1 MKGTVVLVW
10 QVSHLNLAPQRV
22 DNIGSGDATLD
33 ERSAIMET
41 RVSTA
46 RQEVLI
52 SEDQPTVLIGE
63 DINPTG
69 KKKLSAS
76 LEAGDMELVRQLAL
90 AQVQAGADILD
101 VNVGIPGMD
110 EVALLPKA
118 VQAVMA
124 AVDAPL
130 CFDSDNPAA
139 LEAALKVYQGKPI
152 INSVTGRENSLNQVL
167 PLVKEYGAA
176 VIALT
181 MDDEGI
187 PVDPGRRVAIAHK
200 IVDRAETLAI
210 PREDIIVD
218 CLALAVSTDSAAG
231 LVTLE
236 AVRRVKAELGVNQTL
251 GASNVSF
258 GLPERG
264 VLNSTFLALA
274 IAAGVTCPTV
284 NVAEVRQAVLAADLL
299 LGRDMYARQY
309 IKAYRQRRKQ

>member
-1 MKGTVVLVW
+1 
-10 QVSHLNLAPQRV
+10 
-22 DNIGSGDATLD
+22 
-33 ERSAIMET
+33 MET

-46 RQEVLI
+46 TQEVLI

-63 DINPTG
+63 SINPTG

-90 AQVQAGADILD
+90 VQVQAGADILD
-101 VNVGIPGMD
+101 VNVGMPGMD

-130 CFDSDNPAA
+130 CFDSDNPGA

-152 INSVTGRENSLNQVL
+152 INSVTGRENSLNEVL
-167 PLVKEYGAA
+167 PLVREYGAA

-187 PVDPGRRVAIAHK
+187 SMDPGRRVAIAHK
-200 IVDRAETLAI
+200 IVGRAETLGI

-218 CLALAVSTDSAAG
+218 CLALTVSTDSGAG

-236 AVRRVKAELGVNQTL
+236 AVRRVRVELGVNQTL
-251 GASNVSF
+251 GASNVSY

-264 VLNSTFLALA
+264 VLNSAFLTMA
-274 IAAGVTCPTV
+274 ITAGVTCPTV
-284 NVAEVRQAVLAADLL
+284 NVAEVRQVVLAADLL
-299 LGRDMYARQY
+299 LGRDRYARHY
-309 IKAYRQRRKQ
+309 IKAYRQHRKQ